1 MFQVW
6 QNMKDA
12 NSEPPNKKLRQ
23 AYEINPSGAKTW
35 KKAKDEVYTALAK
48 DSQVTDKE
56 LKASTDLIEKLA
68 LFSLT
73 KA

>member
-1 MFQVW
+1 
-6 QNMKDA
+6 MKDA
-12 NSEPPNKKLRQ
+12 NSKPPSKKLRQ
-23 AYEINPSGAKTW
+23 AYEINPSETKNW
-35 KKAKDEVYTALAK
+35 DKAKNEVYNALAK